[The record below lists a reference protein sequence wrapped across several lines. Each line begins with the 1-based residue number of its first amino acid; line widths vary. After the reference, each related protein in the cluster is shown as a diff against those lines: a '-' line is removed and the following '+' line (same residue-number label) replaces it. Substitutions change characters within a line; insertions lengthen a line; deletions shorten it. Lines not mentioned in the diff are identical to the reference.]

1 MCNFI
6 NYERSVD
13 RASVYYR
20 FTTAVGG
27 SIVGDVT
34 VYALRF
40 VENILLSYV
49 RSFENPLK
57 KIKIVQQFIC
67 HSELK
72 TGFSSSQFSV
82 FTERDKEREKR
93 KLTLF
98 HIEKIIIYY
107 I

>member
-6 NYERSVD
+6 NYERLVD

-34 VYALRF
+34 VYSLRF

-67 HSELK
+67 HSE
-72 TGFSSSQFSV
+72 
-82 FTERDKEREKR
+82 
-93 KLTLF
+93 
-98 HIEKIIIYY
+98 
-107 I
+107 

>member
-6 NYERSVD
+6 NYERLVD

-49 RSFENPLK
+49 RSFENSLK

-67 HSELK
+67 HSE
-72 TGFSSSQFSV
+72 
-82 FTERDKEREKR
+82 
-93 KLTLF
+93 
-98 HIEKIIIYY
+98 
-107 I
+107 